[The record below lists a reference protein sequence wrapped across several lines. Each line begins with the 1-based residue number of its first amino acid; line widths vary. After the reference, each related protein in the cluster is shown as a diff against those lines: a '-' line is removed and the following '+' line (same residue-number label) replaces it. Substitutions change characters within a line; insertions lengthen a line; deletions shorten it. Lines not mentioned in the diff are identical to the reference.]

1 MTKHVQPG
9 ACGLSAGRALMAIAA
24 ASALSLLGGCG
35 VAGAPEAAQAAQPEK
50 AAQAAAGEASAQA
63 NPLDLRRTT
72 LVVRDIE
79 TSLAFYR
86 DALGMAVEYDQELTS
101 PGLTTRHEADGENR
115 SRLVLLK
122 ANNDYIGMLG
132 LWQFLD
138 QTEKD
143 RAEPDAA
150 DFTPGEIVLLFN
162 SRTLAETF
170 PRAAAVPGVRVIGEP
185 KLRKY
190 PSPAGDIEVMVSML
204 VDPDGHTVEL
214 NQLIRDPRREP

>member
-1 MTKHVQPG
+1 MRFGFLCVF
-9 ACGLSAGRALMAIAA
+9 AAALLLSACADN
-24 ASALSLLGGCG
+24 
-35 VAGAPEAAQAAQPEK
+35 AQPTQTPAPSEAVEK
-50 AAQAAAGEASAQA
+50 A

-86 DALGMAVEYDQELTS
+86 DALGMTVEYDQELTS
-101 PGLTTRHEADGENR
+101 PGLSMRAGADGANR

-122 ANNDYIGMLG
+122 ANDDFIGMLG

-138 QTEKD
+138 QTEHD
-143 RAEPDAA
+143 LAAPDAA

-162 SRTLAETF
+162 AENLEEVF
-170 PRAAAVPGVRVIGEP
+170 PKAAAVSGVEVIGEP
-185 KLRKY
+185 KLRAY
-190 PSPAGDIEVMVSML
+190 PSPQGDIEVMVSML

-214 NQLIRDPRREP
+214 NKLISDPRRKD

>member
-1 MTKHVQPG
+1 MKQMMH
-9 ACGLSAGRALMAIAA
+9 IAA
-24 ASALSLLGGCG
+24 AVSLLFMGATG
-35 VAGAPEAAQAAQPEK
+35 VAAEDATEF
-50 AAQAAAGEASAQA
+50 A

-79 TSLAFYR
+79 KSLAFYR
-86 DALGMAVEYDQELTS
+86 DALGMTVEYDQELTS
-101 PGLTTRHEADGENR
+101 PGLSMRAGADGKNR

-122 ANNDYIGMLG
+122 ANDGFIGMLG

-143 RAEPDAA
+143 KAEPDAA

-162 SRTLAETF
+162 ANNLEDVF
-170 PRAAAVPGVRVIGEP
+170 PKAAAVEGVKIVGEP
-185 KLRKY
+185 HPRSY
-190 PSPAGDIEVMVSML
+190 PSPAGNIEVMVSML

-214 NQLIRDPRREP
+214 NKLISDPRRKSE